1 MENIESQ
8 LLPENF
14 ANLFTFFAYL
24 GYFDLPV
31 IASKERMA
39 IAKSLVL
46 PCKPSLFYISYMEED
61 VACVSWLGTVAE
73 ARPKINHSCHVPTPI
88 IID

>member
-8 LLPENF
+8 LLAENF
-14 ANLFTFFAYL
+14 ANLFTFFSYL

-39 IAKSLVL
+39 IAKSLFFFLQTIIVL
-46 PCKPSLFYISYMEED
+46 
-61 VACVSWLGTVAE
+61 
-73 ARPKINHSCHVPTPI
+73 H
-88 IID
+88 